1 MQSNIFVWGDNSCGQ
16 LALKAT
22 DEMKFVQDPIAVNLA
37 PVSSVLSI
45 ACGRAHSVIVSKS
58 GQIFA
63 FGDNSKGQL
72 GLHKEMTMF
81 SYKPVLVD
89 NLPLSNGRMNAI

>member
-1 MQSNIFVWGDNSCGQ
+1 
-16 LALKAT
+16 
-22 DEMKFVQDPIAVNLA
+22 MKFVQDPIAVDLA
-37 PVSSVLSI
+37 PVSSVLSV

-72 GLHKEMTMF
+72 GLHNEVTMF
-81 SYKPVLVD
+81 SYKPVHVS
-89 NLPLSNGRMNAI
+89 NLPDPKSRM